1 MYKLLDTERLHI
13 RPLEIGDSN
22 FMLEL
27 LNTAGWLQFIGDR
40 NVHDTPEAEN
50 YIRKTL
56 DNPLY
61 FCSVFE
67 LKETRQPI
75 GVISFLHR
83 ANHQFPDIGY
93 AMLPAFEK
101 NGYAFEACSR
111 YLNEIK
117 NEKIAPKVIAITLP
131 SNKNSIRLIEKLGL
145 KFETTFTENSEV
157 LNIYSITFDHS
168 PSV

>member
-22 FMLEL
+22 FMLQL
-27 LNTAGWLQFIGDR
+27 LNTPGWLQFIGDR
-40 NVHDTPEAEN
+40 NVHDKLDAEN

-67 LKETRQPI
+67 LRETRQPI

-83 ANHQFPDIGY
+83 ANQQFPDIGY

-101 NGYAFEACSR
+101 KGFALEACSS

-117 NEKIAPKVIAITLP
+117 KDKIAPKVIAITLP
-131 SNKNSIRLIEKLGL
+131 SNKNSISLIEKLGL
-145 KFETTFTENSEV
+145 KFETTFTENTEV
-157 LNIYSITFDHS
+157 LNIYSITFDGS
-168 PSV
+168 ASV

>member
-1 MYKLLDTERLHI
+1 
-13 RPLEIGDSN
+13 
-22 FMLEL
+22 MLQL
-27 LNTAGWLQFIGDR
+27 LNTPGWLQFIGDR
-40 NVHDTPEAEN
+40 NVHDTLEAEN

-67 LKETRQPI
+67 LRETHQPI

-83 ANHQFPDIGY
+83 ANQQFPDIGY

-101 NGYAFEACSR
+101 KGFAFEACSS

-117 NEKIAPKVIAITLP
+117 KEKIAPKVIAITLP

-145 KFETTFTENSEV
+145 KFETTFTENTEV
-157 LNIYSITFDHS
+157 LNIYSITFDGS
-168 PSV
+168 ASV

>member
-22 FMLEL
+22 FMLQL
-27 LNTAGWLQFIGDR
+27 LNTPGWLQF
-40 NVHDTPEAEN
+40 VSATAKKCAQPLEAEN
-50 YIRKTL
+50 YIRKTRAN
-56 DNPLY
+56 NPLY

-101 NGYAFEACSR
+101 NGFAFEACSS

-117 NEKIAPKVIAITLP
+117 NEKIAPKGNCHHLA
-131 SNKNSIRLIEKLGL
+131 
-145 KFETTFTENSEV
+145 FQ
-157 LNIYSITFDHS
+157 
-168 PSV
+168 

>member
-1 MYKLLDTERLHI
+1 
-13 RPLEIGDSN
+13 
-22 FMLEL
+22 MLQL
-27 LNTAGWLQFIGDR
+27 LNTPGWLQFIGDR
-40 NVHDTPEAEN
+40 NVHDKLEAEN

-67 LKETRQPI
+67 LRETHQPI

-83 ANHQFPDIGY
+83 ANQQFPDIGY

-101 NGYAFEACSR
+101 KGFAFEACSS
-111 YLNEIK
+111 YLNQIK
-117 NEKIAPKVIAITLP
+117 KEKIAPKVIAITLP

-145 KFETTFTENSEV
+145 KFETTFTENTEV
-157 LNIYSITFDHS
+157 LNIYSITFDGS
-168 PSV
+168 ASV